1 MSKMIFNGVELEV
14 NLMDA
19 DVMETFENNLEKIK
33 NDIQEPTQYE
43 GKKASEQMRLQCNY
57 VKKFFDDTFGNGT
70 ADRLFHGTN
79 DLAEHMDAFGEAAT
93 MGRQIKDQ
101 TKEIVNKYA
110 PERVMNR
117 AQRRAQGK
125 GKGKGKNYNNAAN
138 RN

>member
-1 MSKMIFNGVELEV
+1 MSKMLFNGVELEV

-79 DLAEHMDAFGEAAT
+79 DLSEHMDAFGEAAT

-117 AQRRAQGK
+117 AQRRARGK

>member
-1 MSKMIFNGVELEV
+1 MSKMVFNGVELEV

-33 NDIQEPTQYE
+33 SDIQEPTQYE

-79 DLAEHMDAFGEAAT
+79 DLAEHMNAFGEAAT

>member
-79 DLAEHMDAFGEAAT
+79 DLAEHMNAFGEAAT
-93 MGRQIKDQ
+93 MGRQIKNQ